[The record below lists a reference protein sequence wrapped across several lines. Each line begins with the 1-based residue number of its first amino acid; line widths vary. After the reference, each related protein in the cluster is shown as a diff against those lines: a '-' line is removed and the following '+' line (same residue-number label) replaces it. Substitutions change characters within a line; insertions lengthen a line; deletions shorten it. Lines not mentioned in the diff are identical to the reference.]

1 VEGPAEPFVE
11 AVARVLAWVDEH
23 KAYLFLAA
31 AVAAGLIALS
41 AAMGLW
47 GLELGR
53 LAHAASLAPF
63 AAFGGVERSRE
74 EAFRLIKGAPDPYK
88 KFLEVAR
95 EANAGRIGLA
105 EPWESLRRLIMP
117 RPSEERRLVS
127 GKAYREL
134 DERGKRALFYA
145 ALALEEALGVYRA
158 ASRRAGRLEE
168 AVRREEVGEGPFR
181 RAVYV
186 PDLGRLERL
195 AEEEEAFEKA
205 LRALRERLNEYAVK
219 HDLGDLLDVDEG
231 KARMLAEADYRELS
245 KFSGVSFGTKA
256 YAALMAY
263 REHALGRRGA
273 FGTAARYW
281 LEEGGSAWL
290 LYYALGSAYVKAG
303 RAKAEG
309 AVTVEGM
316 IAEALRRLFLKPG
329 AEYYHDFV
337 RKLLERDRLEL
348 ELEKRT
354 EKFLVFKVIGLDG
367 VKLKI
372 GGVEEGEV
380 AAGTYVLEFDAG
392 WRKFFGHELGMVGEA
407 AEKLRERWPIEDP
420 LPYMLGWSASDVSIH
435 RAGNTR
441 MLYMSSSHFWQV
453 AETKVLFGWSDA
465 VGLRVGLTLEGP
477 KLQLLV
483 HAPLD
488 KLDGAVRRSAEGGW
502 LKRLDIKAGGWDDLK
517 QRVAERWQVVVDV
530 AVRRLGE
537 DVREE
542 LEALRDKLNDDKIA
556 REAVAPALLLI
567 QAEKLGVDG
576 ESLRYF
582 AAVISGAIGGDGHV
596 SAAERKVGLASG
608 KRPIALLWRAAFM
621 AYGVKAKVVDVER
634 GFNVVAYDDSAV
646 RLARL
651 YFLFGFPLLEGDDR
665 LINHKL
671 AEAVELGAEAAV
683 DIREEDLRRTEGG
696 RTVTANL
703 IVSEG
708 GTDVK
713 FNVYLLKD
721 AILLRFQS
729 TNRGRAEL
737 AARLL
742 RLAGVS
748 MEIEKTGKRGVWQV
762 WATIDRLAAGRKE
775 LRDVLAEIVRTAIA
789 RGWVNEETA
798 KRWLEKLEGGRVLKE
813 GWPKYHV
820 GLNKGTL
827 EVRYTSTNPDSIE
840 QIAEKLRKMGLVEGR
855 HFTVRMP
862 KGGKAGRISILRE
875 GLERVAWLSIHGS
888 GEQQELAAKF
898 IGYILER
905 AREEGGEVYEKAKEV
920 VEEGRARGSLR
931 FADVRKAEVYI
942 KGRRHVVDVIG
953 GGAELE
959 RGRSGK
965 TLLKIAITAEVDG
978 VRGDYTM
985 TYGRYGKNNAAKGYA
1000 TAKADVP
1007 GGRRADAER
1016 FSALIKALTGEEPRV
1031 YEKEDGKIMIVCGRE
1046 HLEGLMR
1053 YAELADAIERWL
1065 EETRR

>member
-1 VEGPAEPFVE
+1 VEGPAELFVE

-23 KAYLFLAA
+23 KAHLFLAA
-31 AVAAGLIALS
+31 AVAAGLIAAS
-41 AAMGLW
+41 TAMSLW
-47 GLELGR
+47 GLIELGR

-63 AAFGGVERSRE
+63 IALGGVERSRE
-74 EAFRLIKGAPDPYK
+74 DAFRLIKGAPDPYE

-105 EPWESLRRLIMP
+105 EPWESLRKIIAP

-127 GKAYREL
+127 GKAYGKL

-145 ALALEEALGVYRA
+145 TLALEEALGIYEA
-158 ASRRAGRLEE
+158 ALRRAGRLEE
-168 AVRREEVGEGPFR
+168 AVRKEEAGEGPFR
-181 RAVYV
+181 RAVYAA
-186 PDLGRLERL
+186 DLGRLERL
-195 AEEEEAFEKA
+195 AEGEERAFGDA
-205 LRALRERLNEYAVK
+205 LRVLRERLNEYAVK
-219 HDLGDLLDVDEG
+219 YKLGDLLDVKENT
-231 KARMLAEADYRELS
+231 ARELAEADYRELS
-245 KFSGVSFGTKA
+245 KFSGANFGVKA

-263 REHALGRRGA
+263 REDALGRGSA
-273 FGTAARYW
+273 YGTAARYW

-290 LYYALGSAYVKAG
+290 LYYAPGSAYIKAG

-316 IAEALRRLFLKPG
+316 IAEALRRLFLRPG

-354 EKFLVFKVIGLDG
+354 EKSLVFKVVGLDG

-392 WRKFFGHELGMVGEA
+392 WRKFFGHELGMVWEA
-407 AEKLRERWPIEDP
+407 AEELRERWPIEDP
-420 LPYMLGWSASDVSIH
+420 LPYMLGWLASDVSIH

-453 AETKVLFGWSDA
+453 AETKVPFGWSNA

-483 HAPLD
+483 HAPLGN
-488 KLDGAVRRSAEGGW
+488 LDGAVRRSEW
-502 LKRLDIKAGGWDDLK
+502 LKRLDIKAGSWDDLK
-517 QRVAERWQVVVDV
+517 RQVAERWRGVVDV
-530 AVRRLGE
+530 AVRHLGE
-537 DVREE
+537 ETRSE
-542 LEALRDKLNDDKIA
+542 LEELRDKLNDDKIA

-608 KRPIALLWRAAFM
+608 KHPIALLWRAAFM

-646 RLARL
+646 KLARL

-665 LINHKL
+665 LKNHKL
-671 AEAVELGAEAAV
+671 AEAVKLGAEAAV
-683 DIREEDLRRTEGG
+683 DIREEGLRRTEGG
-696 RTVTANL
+696 RTVTADL

-713 FNVYLLKD
+713 FNAYLLKD

-762 WATIDRLAAGRKE
+762 WATIDKLAAGRKK
-775 LRDVLAEIVRTAIA
+775 LRDALAGIVRTAIA

-840 QIAEKLRKMGLVEGR
+840 QIAEKLRKMGLVEGV

-862 KGGKAGRISILRE
+862 EGGKAGRISILRE

-931 FADVRKAEVYI
+931 LADVRKAEVYI

-953 GGAELE
+953 GGAQPE

-965 TLLKIAITAEVDG
+965 TLLRIAITAEVDG

-1007 GGRRADAER
+1007 GDRRADAER

>member
-1 VEGPAEPFVE
+1 VEGPAELFVE

-23 KAYLFLAA
+23 KAHLFLAA
-31 AVAAGLIALS
+31 AVAAGLIAAS
-41 AAMGLW
+41 AAMNLW
-47 GLELGR
+47 GLIELGR
-53 LAHAASLAPF
+53 LAHAASLMPF
-63 AAFGGVERSRE
+63 IALGGVERSRE
-74 EAFRLIKGAPDPYK
+74 EAFRLIKGAPDPYER
-88 KFLEVAR
+88 FLEVAR

-105 EPWESLRRLIMP
+105 EPWESLRKIIAP

-127 GKAYREL
+127 GKAYGEL
-134 DERGKRALFYA
+134 DERGKKALFYA
-145 ALALEEALGVYRA
+145 ALALEEAFGVYRSA
-158 ASRRAGRLEE
+158 LRKY
-168 AVRREEVGEGPFR
+168 AVGLKETMQRVEVGEGPFKR
-181 RAVYV
+181 VVYV
-186 PDLGRLERL
+186 ADVGQIKQL
-195 AEEEEAFEKA
+195 AGKEEEAFEDA
-205 LRALRERLNEYAVK
+205 LKILRERLNEYAVK
-219 HDLGDLLDVDEG
+219 YRLGDLLDVKENT
-231 KARMLAEADYRELS
+231 ARELAEADYRELPE
-245 KFSGVSFGTKA
+245 FSGVSFGEKA

-273 FGTAARYW
+273 FGATARYW

-290 LYYALGSAYVKAG
+290 LYYAPGSAYIKAG

-354 EKFLVFKVIGLDG
+354 EKSLVFKVVGLDG

-380 AAGTYVLEFDAG
+380 AAGTYVLEFDAR
-392 WRKFFGHELGMVGEA
+392 WREFFGHELGIVGEA

-420 LPYMLGWSASDVSIH
+420 LPYMLGWLASDVSIH

-453 AETKVLFGWSDA
+453 AETKVLFSWSNA

-477 KLQLLV
+477 KLQFLV
-483 HAPLD
+483 RAPLG
-488 KLDGAVRRSAEGGW
+488 KLDEAVRRSEW
-502 LKRLDIKAGGWDDLK
+502 LKRLGVKAGSWDDLK

-542 LEALRDKLNDDKIA
+542 LEALGDRLNDDKIA

-567 QAEKLGVDG
+567 QAEKLSVGG

-582 AAVISGAIGGDGHV
+582 AAVISGAIGGDGHA

-621 AYGVKAKVVDVER
+621 AYGVKAKVMDVER

-671 AEAVELGAEAAV
+671 AEAVKLGAEAAV
-683 DIREEDLRRTEGG
+683 DIREEGLRRTEGG
-696 RTVTANL
+696 RTVTADL

-713 FNVYLLKD
+713 FNAYLLKD

-775 LRDVLAEIVRTAIA
+775 LRDALAGIVRTAIA

-840 QIAEKLRKMGLVEGR
+840 QIAEKLRKMGLVEGV

-862 KGGKAGRISILRE
+862 EGGKAGRISILRE

-931 FADVRKAEVYI
+931 LADVRKAEVYI

-953 GGAELE
+953 GGAQPE
-959 RGRSGK
+959 RGRNGK
-965 TLLKIAITAEVDG
+965 TLLRIAITAEVDG

-1007 GGRRADAER
+1007 GDRRADAER